1 MKILIADDYP
11 IFRSGLRFLIESSFS
26 PNDITIYEFS
36 NGKDSLEFIK
46 KNLSIDIALLDI
58 DMPELSG
65 LEVSKEIV
73 HLAISTKVII
83 LTMHKE
89 VEMLKLAMNY
99 GVKGYLI
106 KDNTSEELV
115 ECIQTVLNGGTFYS
129 KTVRQYTNTNFE
141 ENKEKSL
148 IVDHLKQLT
157 KTELKTLKLV
167 SQKLSSKEIS
177 DLMFVSVKSVE
188 NYRSRICK
196 KLQLDTRNNSL
207 LLWVIEYK
215 NYLDLVD
222 EF

>member
-1 MKILIADDYP
+1 MKILIADDHP

-65 LEVSKEIV
+65 LEVCKEIV

-115 ECIQTVLNGGTFYS
+115 ECIQTVLKGGTFYS

-141 ENKEKSL
+141 ESKEKSL

-167 SQKLSSKEIS
+167 SQKLSSKEIA

-196 KLQLDTRNNSL
+196 KLQLDARNNSL

>member
-1 MKILIADDYP
+1 MKILIADDHP
-11 IFRSGLRFLIESSFS
+11 IFRSGLRFLIESSFL
-26 PNDITIYEFS
+26 PNEITIYEFS
-36 NGKDSLEFIK
+36 NGKDSLDFIK
-46 KNLSIDIALLDI
+46 ENPTINIALLDI
-58 DMPELSG
+58 DMPEMSG
-65 LEVSKEIV
+65 LEVCKEIV
-73 HLAISTKVII
+73 LLDIQTKVII
-83 LTMHKE
+83 LTMHKD

-115 ECIQTVLNGGTFYS
+115 ECIQSVQTGGTFYS
-129 KTVRQYTNTNFE
+129 KTVRQYSQNNFE
-141 ENKEKSL
+141 ENKEKAF
-148 IVDHLKQLT
+148 IVENLKQLT

-167 SQKLSSKEIS
+167 SQKLSSKEIA

-196 KLQLDTRNNSL
+196 KLQLDARNNSL

>member
-1 MKILIADDYP
+1 MKILIADDHP

-36 NGKDSLEFIK
+36 NGKDSIDFIIE
-46 KNLSIDIALLDI
+46 NPSIDIALLDI

-65 LEVSKEIV
+65 LEVCKEIV
-73 HLAISTKVII
+73 QLNIPTKVII

-89 VEMLKLAMNY
+89 VEMIKLAMEY
-99 GVKGYLI
+99 GVRGYLI

-115 ECIQTVLNGGTFYS
+115 ECIQAVQTGYTFYS
-129 KTVRQYTNTNFE
+129 KTVRQFSTTNFE
-141 ENKEKSL
+141 GNKEKSL
-148 IVDHLKQLT
+148 IVENLKLLT

-167 SQKLSSKEIS
+167 SQKLSSKEIA

-196 KLQLDTRNNSL
+196 KLQLDARNNSL

-215 NYLDLVD
+215 NYLDLVE